1 MAPSCGRMFHVKHEA
16 WGGWL
21 ELLGMDLQIGQIS
34 DLEGYEQLLIERAI
48 PFGMVAVGDRD
59 HLRERH
65 IVDSI
70 RAAGLLG
77 SPAEDVVDLG
87 TGAGL
92 PGVPLAI
99 VRPDLRFRLVDARR
113 RRIAFVE
120 LAVDTLRLRNVTI
133 VQGPIEGVAFHAEVC
148 LSRALADPITAWGL
162 AERILTPAGRL
173 LYWAG
178 KGSDPRLGAPDG
190 IQISVSEFPG
200 LADAG
205 PVAIMTRQ

>member
-1 MAPSCGRMFHVKHEA
+1 MFHVKHEA
-16 WGGWL
+16 WGQWL
-21 ELLGMDLQIGQIS
+21 ELLGLDLQIGQIS
-34 DLEGYEQLLIERAI
+34 DLEGYEQLLTDRAI
-48 PFGMVAVGDRD
+48 PLGMVAVGDRE

-65 IVDSI
+65 VLDSI

-77 SPAEDVVDLG
+77 SPAGDVVDLG

-92 PGVPLAI
+92 PGIPLAI
-99 VRPDLRFRLVDARR
+99 VRPDLRFRLVDVRS

-120 LAVDTLRLRNVTI
+120 LAVDTLRLRNVTV
-133 VQGPIEGVAFHAEVC
+133 VQGPIEGVVFHAEVC

-162 AERILTPAGRL
+162 AERILSPAGRL

-178 KGSDPRLGAPDG
+178 RGSDSRLGAPHG
-190 IQISVSEFPG
+190 VRISVSEFPG
-200 LADAG
+200 LAEAG